1 VYTYTFDDGG
11 QIPNNPEFP
20 LLVYPGILEE
30 EYRSASGCRE
40 LFAKNG
46 WTGNWVNG
54 VYSYHHYHSTAH
66 EVLGVISGQARIQFG
81 GPQGKTLAVE
91 AGDVVVIPAGVG
103 HCNQGSSGDF
113 RVVGG
118 YAGGRQWDM
127 NTGMDGERP
136 QVLQNIEAVPVPD
149 TDPVSGASGPLLDI
163 WGKNK
168 QDA

>member
-1 VYTYTFDDGG
+1 MHTYLFKDDGS
-11 QIPNNPEFP
+11 IPNNPDFP
-20 LLVYPGILEE
+20 LLVYPEGLDVKA
-30 EYRSASGCRE
+30 RSASGCRK
-40 LFAKNG
+40 LFARNG

-81 GPQGKTLAVE
+81 GPQGETVAVE
-91 AGDVVVIPAGVG
+91 TGIAVVIPAGVG

-127 NTGMDGERP
+127 NTGKEGERP
-136 QVLQNIEAVPVPD
+136 QVLQNIEGVPIPD
-149 TDPVSGASGPLLDI
+149 TDPVSGTSGPLLDI
-163 WGKNK
+163 WGK
-168 QDA
+168 